1 MKIYDKDAI
10 ALAERLLGKKQGE
23 LDHLRKF
30 DTREKLEAELA
41 RLVRERESKKLHSK
55 AALLPCEGLRRV

>member
-41 RLVRERESKKLHSK
+41 RLVRERESKK
-55 AALLPCEGLRRV
+55 